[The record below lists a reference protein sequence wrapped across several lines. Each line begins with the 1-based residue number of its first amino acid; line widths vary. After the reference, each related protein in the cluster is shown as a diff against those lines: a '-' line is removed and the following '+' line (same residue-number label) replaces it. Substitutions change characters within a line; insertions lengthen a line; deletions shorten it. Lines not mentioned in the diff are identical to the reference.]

1 MEARIKS
8 SCAVGDHYKLYIC
21 QIVGVSVDEELI
33 SRDNLN
39 PLHYGVLDIDPVFE
53 TAIAYEDKSA
63 PRLYFGKIDRENII
77 RNADDIG
84 SSKKWIGTFEEW
96 MEDEVE
102 KGKIS
107 DQEKINI
114 IKLQLRWEIN
124 PDPQNNSIVKKEL
137 TEYLAKII
145 WDKR

>member
-1 MEARIKS
+1 M
-8 SCAVGDHYKLYIC
+8 
-21 QIVGVSVDEELI
+21 
-33 SRDNLN
+33 
-39 PLHYGVLDIDPVFE
+39 
-53 TAIAYEDKSA
+53 
-63 PRLYFGKIDRENII
+63 YFGKIDRENII

-107 DQEKINI
+107 DKEKNGI
-114 IKLQLRWEIN
+114 IKLQLQWEIN